1 MSPITHFLAGW
12 VGFESCLR
20 SQRDRA
26 IVCLAGLAPDLDGA
40 GIVIDL
46 FNKLAGLPESNFYQD
61 WHRLYG
67 HGITAAIALTLLA
80 AAIGH
85 DRLRVAIAAFFCVHL
100 HFLCDLLGSRG
111 STPDD
116 LWGLYYLGPWNVT
129 QEMVWRGQWQLVS
142 WQNLLIT
149 ATLLLILLER
159 ASRKAYSPVGCISQR
174 ADTVFIAILQQW
186 RRSVM
191 KLLAHLGFKT

>member
-12 VGFESCLR
+12 VGFESSLR
-20 SQRDRA
+20 NQRDRA

-46 FNKLAGLPESNFYQD
+46 FNKLASLPETSFYQD

-67 HGITAAIALTLLA
+67 HGITAAIVFSLFA
-80 AAIGH
+80 AAFGH

-116 LWGLYYLGPWNVT
+116 LWGLYYLAPWDVT
-129 QEMVWRGQWQLVS
+129 QEIVWQGQWQLIS
-142 WQNLLIT
+142 WQNTLISV
-149 ATLLLILLER
+149 TLMLILLER
-159 ASRKAYSPVGCISQR
+159 ASRKGYSPVGCLSPR
-174 ADTVFIAILQQW
+174 ADHRFIAVLRQW
-186 RRSVM
+186 RYAVM
-191 KLLAHLGFKT
+191 KRFG

>member
-12 VGFESCLR
+12 VGFESSLR
-20 SQRDRA
+20 NPRDRA

-67 HGITAAIALTLLA
+67 HGITAAIVIALIA
-80 AAIGH
+80 AALAH
-85 DRLRVAIAAFFCVHL
+85 DRLRVGIAAFFCVHL

-129 QEMVWRGQWQLVS
+129 QEMVWQGQWQLVG
-142 WQNLLIT
+142 WQNTLISIM
-149 ATLLLILLER
+149 LMLILLER
-159 ASRKAYSPVGCISQR
+159 ASRKGYSPVGCLSPR
-174 ADTVFIAILQQW
+174 ADKRFIEVLRGW
-186 RRSVM
+186 RGAVGKR
-191 KLLAHLGFKT
+191 LG